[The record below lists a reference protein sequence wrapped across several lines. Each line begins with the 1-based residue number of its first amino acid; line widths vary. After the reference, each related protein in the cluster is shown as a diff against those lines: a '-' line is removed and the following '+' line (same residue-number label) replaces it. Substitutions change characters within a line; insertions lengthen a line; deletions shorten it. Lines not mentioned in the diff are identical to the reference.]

1 VAVRDEHSRKG
12 ATSGI
17 HATKREPRKRNQRDR
32 PFKRNGREE
41 KTTKKEPEGT
51 GKQSNDFIRLFS
63 LKAV

>member
-1 VAVRDEHSRKG
+1 AVRNEPSRKS
-12 ATSGI
+12 ATSEI
-17 HATKREPRKRNQRDR
+17 RATKREPRKRNHRDG
-32 PFKRNGREE
+32 PFKRNEREE